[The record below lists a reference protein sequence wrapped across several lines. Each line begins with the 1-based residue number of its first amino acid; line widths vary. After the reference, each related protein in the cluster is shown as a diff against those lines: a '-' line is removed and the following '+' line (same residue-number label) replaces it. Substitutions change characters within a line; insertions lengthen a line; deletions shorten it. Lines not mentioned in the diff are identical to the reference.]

1 MRSTYKTYIDDIEA
15 IKDIMDRSTKFL
27 SLSGLS
33 GVLAGSFALVAAY
46 LSYQV
51 VYDGQDYLS
60 YRIADTSRDTLV
72 SLILIGSVTILLSLV
87 SGVWLTTRKARELG
101 QSIYDKQAQRMI
113 GHLAVPLI
121 TGGLVCLILLYYG
134 LVGLVAPMTL
144 IFYGLALENA
154 SKFAHKSMRYLGW
167 LEILLGLIAMIFIGR
182 GLIFWAIGFGVLH
195 IVYGIVMYMNDRK

>member
-1 MRSTYKTYIDDIEA
+1 MQKDKYIDDIEA

>member
-1 MRSTYKTYIDDIEA
+1 MQKDKYIDDIEA

-154 SKFAHKSMRYLGW
+154 SKFAHKSMRYLGR